1 MKTLLFILIWFFS
14 FTSAVFAGAIDFRD
28 APSSPHS
35 VIWEVS
41 IDAKTGDIEYQ
52 LRTTT
57 ENILKTIKVILW
69 WLLVIYMVYTG
80 IMMVMSMGSD
90 EGQLSE
96 SKRSLWYALI
106 GLFFINMPGSILKA
120 FSWQRLQSSTWNSDF
135 TEVTRDYSWNI
146 FVNFTEFTL
155 RTGVLW
161 NLVIFL
167 QITVVALAVFMIVFS
182 GIKMMM
188 AGWDEEKVS
197 NTKSKILWSLAWLIF
212 IAVMEV
218 WKYIMITGEFT
229 TRGEELFSRLANLAL
244 FFAGPIAIFFLSLAG
259 YYYITSGWDEERVK
273 KAKNIVL
280 YTLFATL
287 ILIGIYTF
295 LLDIWDLT
303 FGD

>member
-1 MKTLLFILIWFFS
+1 
-14 FTSAVFAGAIDFRD
+14 
-28 APSSPHS
+28 
-35 VIWEVS
+35 
-41 IDAKTGDIEYQ
+41 
-52 LRTTT
+52 
-57 ENILKTIKVILW
+57 
-69 WLLVIYMVYTG
+69 MVYTG

-135 TEVTRDYSWNI
+135 TEVTRKYSWNI

-197 NTKSKILWSLAWLIF
+197 NAKSKILWSLAWLIF

-295 LLDIWDLT
+295 LLDIWDLS